1 MNFDNYIVFRDSGA
15 RAVNKYLM
23 SYEGQT
29 IAVRRHPAVLGLPVA
44 AAVGGLF
51 VAGYVYSMTGLT
63 VIWLLWLGILGWLSW
78 RVIAWSL
85 EFFIVTEHRV
95 MLLTGVL
102 NRKLGM
108 IPLQKVTD
116 IALDRSALGQL
127 LGYGE
132 FIMESAGKDQALRN
146 VTYMP
151 YPEQLYLEISSLV
164 FPAVDEHP
172 D

>member
-1 MNFDNYIVFRDSGA
+1 MNFDNYMVFRDRGA
-15 RAVNKYLM
+15 RIVNRYLM
-23 SYEGQT
+23 SYEGET
-29 IAVRRHPAVLGLPVA
+29 IAVRRHPAVLLKPVS
-44 AAVGGLF
+44 AV
-51 VAGYVYSMTGLT
+51 
-63 VIWLLWLGILGWLSW
+63 
-78 RVIAWSL
+78 AWSM
-85 EFFIVTEHRV
+85 EFFIVTEHRL

-102 NRKLGM
+102 NRRLGM
-108 IPLQKVTD
+108 IPLAKVTD
-116 IALDRSALGQL
+116 IALDRSALGRT

>member
-1 MNFDNYIVFRDSGA
+1 MNFDNYMIFRGAGTRIVNR
-15 RAVNKYLM
+15 YLM
-23 SYEGQT
+23 SYEGET
-29 IAVRRHPAVLGLPVA
+29 IAVRRHPAVLLKPVS
-44 AAVGGLF
+44 AVIGGLLL
-51 VAGYVYSMTGLT
+51 AGYVSTTTNLTIIWLAWLGLLG
-63 VIWLLWLGILGWLSW
+63 WLLWC
-78 RVIAWSL
+78 VIAWSM

-102 NRKLGM
+102 NRRLGM

-116 IALDRSALGQL
+116 IALDRSALGRM

-132 FIMESAGKDQALRN
+132 FIMESAGQDQALRN